1 MGEYSA
7 SPAGPWNELDVEG
20 DEEPK
25 RVKSHPEGSRSV
37 QQQVKCAVDRVQRK
51 GGREGDSR
59 LPLAG
64 IQSRGE
70 EAPGTPRNG
79 DGREESGGSGVR

>member
-1 MGEYSA
+1 MCCGQSTE
-7 SPAGPWNELDVEG
+7 
-20 DEEPK
+20 K
-25 RVKSHPEGSRSV
+25 
-37 QQQVKCAVDRVQRK
+37 
-51 GGREGDSR
+51 GREGGGSR
-59 LPLAG
+59 LPVAG